1 MIFGNLSRLHPS
13 IIEIR
18 VLILIPIEKK
28 TFSLI
33 LSRCIRN
40 LKILGYL
47 DFLGY
52 LVKNQKRKIFQDFFN
67 YFSKNFQSNINKM
80 FSYVSLVLIYF
91 TSSKNKV
98 QMRCSEYKKDS
109 VEQVD
114 IPILLT
120 KKYFGFI
127 LNMIKINKLF

>member
-1 MIFGNLSRLHPS
+1 
-13 IIEIR
+13 
-18 VLILIPIEKK
+18 
-28 TFSLI
+28 
-33 LSRCIRN
+33 
-40 LKILGYL
+40 
-47 DFLGY
+47 
-52 LVKNQKRKIFQDFFN
+52 
-67 YFSKNFQSNINKM
+67 M